1 MELPNGSGHAVAGI
15 GHSSDFTITLPS
27 DRIGWSYEYS
37 NGLIVNDDNL
47 PPYRSVPIDSRTDR
61 DTDTDYILDN
71 VDSFVV
77 PLYEKIYLEA
87 ENVFC
92 IVESIVSD
100 EQIGLS
106 TLRPPG
112 LSPDDL
118 VIRLFLTSS
127 RSWKRDRRGSQMPN
141 DLGLLYSAM
150 PMPRFIWVA
159 ELSTRALYPDRQVLG
174 EIIIDATASFRD
186 NFAFLSIHYPGILI
200 LNDRH
205 SLSESLKSRASAL
218 DISLHSAYRLY
229 RNNLEEIRRDQ
240 E

>member
-1 MELPNGSGHAVAGI
+1 
-15 GHSSDFTITLPS
+15 
-27 DRIGWSYEYS
+27 
-37 NGLIVNDDNL
+37 
-47 PPYRSVPIDSRTDR
+47 
-61 DTDTDYILDN
+61 
-71 VDSFVV
+71 
-77 PLYEKIYLEA
+77 
-87 ENVFC
+87 
-92 IVESIVSD
+92 
-100 EQIGLS
+100 
-106 TLRPPG
+106 
-112 LSPDDL
+112 
-118 VIRLFLTSS
+118 
-127 RSWKRDRRGSQMPN
+127 
-141 DLGLLYSAM
+141 M

-218 DISLHSAYRLY
+218 DISLRSASRLY